1 MMNLLIISASQRTQS
16 QSAKV
21 AQYIAETS
29 SQFNE
34 INHIELC
41 KKRLPMWDGEE
52 SSKENSAS
60 DWLAINEELK
70 GADALILITPEWGGT
85 ASPLLKNLLMMADA
99 TDIGHKPVLIVSVVN
114 GISGAY
120 PIAELRMNAFS
131 NNKLVAIPDHLIIRN
146 VEEILNTINKS
157 EQHKGDQQEDS
168 TITRRDK
175 SIRHRIGYSLHT
187 LLHYSQAMKSLRET
201 LQGDVYH
208 NEHLYPYGM

>member
-1 MMNLLIISASQRTQS
+1 MNLLIISASQRTQS

-29 SQFNE
+29 SQFSE

-41 KKRLPMWDGEE
+41 KQRLPMWDGEE
-52 SSKENSAS
+52 SSKENRAS
-60 DWLAINEELK
+60 DWLAINEKLK

-157 EQHKGDQQEDS
+157 EQQEDS

-201 LQGDVYH
+201 LQGDVYN
-208 NEHLYPYGM
+208 NENLYQYGM

>member
-1 MMNLLIISASQRTQS
+1 MNLLIISASQRSQS

-21 AQYIAETS
+21 AEYLAATS
-29 SQFNE
+29 DRFTD

-41 KKRLPMWDGEE
+41 KQQLPMWDGEQ
-52 SSKENSAS
+52 SSKDSNDS
-60 DWLAINEELK
+60 DWLNIHAQLVT
-70 GADALILITPEWGGT
+70 ADALILITPEWGGT
-85 ASPLLKNLLMMADA
+85 ASPLLKNLLMMAQA
-99 TDIGHKPVLIVSVVN
+99 ADIGHKPVLLVSVVN

-146 VEEILNTINKS
+146 VEEILNNHDIETK
-157 EQHKGDQQEDS
+157 Q
-168 TITRRDK
+168 ITARDK

-187 LLHYSQAMKSLRET
+187 LHHYSEAMKALHQT
-201 LQGDVYH
+201 LQNNIYK

>member
-1 MMNLLIISASQRTQS
+1 MNLLIISASQRIES

-21 AQYIAETS
+21 AKYLTNSSNKFRKTS
-29 SQFNE
+29 
-34 INHIELC
+34 HIELC
-41 KKRLPMWDGEE
+41 KQRLPLWDGEE
-52 SSKENSAS
+52 SSKQNDDS
-60 DWLAINEELK
+60 DWLAINSQFQTM
-70 GADALILITPEWGGT
+70 DALILVTPEWGGT

-99 TDIGHKPVLIVSVVN
+99 TDSGHKPVLLVSVVN

-146 VEEILNTINKS
+146 VDEILNTVNES
-157 EQHKGDQQEDS
+157 THRDEDV
-168 TITRRDK
+168 ITRRDN

-201 LQGDVYH
+201 LQVSTYD
-208 NEHLYPYGM
+208 NEHLYQYGM

>member
-1 MMNLLIISASQRTQS
+1 MNLLIVSASQRTES

-21 AQYIAETS
+21 AEYLTNNS
-29 SQFNE
+29 TQFSKVR
-34 INHIELC
+34 HIELC
-41 KKRLPMWDGEE
+41 KQRLPLWDGEE
-52 SSKENSAS
+52 SSKQNDDS
-60 DWLAINEELK
+60 DWLAINSQFQTM
-70 GADALILITPEWGGT
+70 DALILVTPEWGGT

-99 TDIGHKPVLIVSVVN
+99 TDIGHKPVLLVSVVN

-146 VEEILNTINKS
+146 VDEILNTVNES
-157 EQHKGDQQEDS
+157 THRDEDV
-168 TITRRDK
+168 ITRRDN

-201 LQGDVYH
+201 LQVSTYD
-208 NEHLYPYGM
+208 NEHLYQYGM

>member
-1 MMNLLIISASQRTQS
+1 MNLLIISASQRTQS

-21 AQYIAETS
+21 AKYITATS
-29 SQFNE
+29 SQFSE

-41 KKRLPMWDGEE
+41 KKRLPMWDGED
-52 SSKENSAS
+52 SSKQGADS
-60 DWLAINEELK
+60 DWLDINSQLQTM
-70 GADALILITPEWGGT
+70 DALVLITPEWGGT

-146 VEEILNTINKS
+146 VEEILNTINKD
-157 EQHKGDQQEDS
+157 DQQKDEA
-168 TITRRDK
+168 ITRRDK
-175 SIRHRIGYSLHT
+175 SMRHRIGYSLHT

-201 LQGDVYH
+201 LQGNTYND
-208 NEHLYPYGM
+208 EHLYPYGM

>member
-1 MMNLLIISASQRTQS
+1 MKLTIISASQRSPS

-21 AQYIAETS
+21 ANYIAENS
-29 SQFNE
+29 AQFSQ

-41 KKRLPMWDGEE
+41 KQQLPMWDGEE
-52 SSKENSAS
+52 STKADEKS
-60 DWLAINEELK
+60 DWLEINAQLTS
-70 GADALILITPEWGGT
+70 ADALILVTPEWGGT

-99 TDIGHKPVLIVSVVN
+99 TDIGHKPVLLVSVVN

-131 NNKLVAIPDHLIIRN
+131 NNKLIAIPDHLIIRN
-146 VEEILNTINKS
+146 VEEILNDHNNTAKDIA
-157 EQHKGDQQEDS
+157 Q
-168 TITRRDK
+168 RDK

-187 LLHYSQAMKSLRET
+187 LHHYGQSLKT
-201 LQGDVYH
+201 LRDSLLANPYH

>member
-1 MMNLLIISASQRTQS
+1 MNLLIISASQRTQS

-21 AQYIAETS
+21 AGYLADNSI
-29 SQFNE
+29 QFSKVS
-34 INHIELC
+34 HLELC
-41 KKRLPMWDGEE
+41 KKRLPLWDGED
-52 SSKENSAS
+52 SSKQNDAS
-60 DWLAINEELK
+60 DWQDINAQLQTM
-70 GADALILITPEWGGT
+70 DALILITPEWGGT
-85 ASPLLKNLLMMADA
+85 ASPLLKNLLMMAEA
-99 TDIGHKPVLIVSVVN
+99 ADIGHKPVLLVSVVN

-146 VEEILNTINKS
+146 VEEILNTMN
-157 EQHKGDQQEDS
+157 EDNQPEDS
-168 TITRRDK
+168 AITRRDK

-201 LQGDVYH
+201 LQGNVYN

>member
-1 MMNLLIISASQRTQS
+1 MIMNLLIISASQRTES

-21 AQYIAETS
+21 AEYLTNS
-29 SQFNE
+29 STQFSKVR
-34 INHIELC
+34 HIELC
-41 KKRLPMWDGEE
+41 KQRLPLWDGEE
-52 SSKENSAS
+52 SSKQNDNS
-60 DWLAINEELK
+60 DWLAINSQLQTM
-70 GADALILITPEWGGT
+70 DALILITPEWGGT

-99 TDIGHKPVLIVSVVN
+99 ADIGHKPVLLVSVVN

-146 VEEILNTINKS
+146 VDEVLNTVNES
-157 EQHKGDQQEDS
+157 THRDEDV
-168 TITRRDK
+168 ITRRDK

-201 LQGDVYH
+201 LQVSTYD
-208 NEHLYPYGM
+208 NEHLYQYGM

>member
-1 MMNLLIISASQRTQS
+1 MKLTIISASQRSPS

-21 AQYIAETS
+21 ANYLAATS
-29 SQFNE
+29 KQFTD

-41 KKRLPMWDGEE
+41 QQQLPMWDGEA
-52 SSKENSAS
+52 SSKADLDS
-60 DWLAINEELK
+60 DWLAINEQLTNT
-70 GADALILITPEWGGT
+70 DALILVTPEWGGT
-85 ASPLLKNLLMMADA
+85 ASPLLKNLLMMASA
-99 TDIGHKPVLIVSVVN
+99 IDIGHKPVLLVSVVN

-146 VEEILNTINKS
+146 VEEILND
-157 EQHKGDQQEDS
+157 HDQAPKE
-168 TITRRDK
+168 ITRRDQ

-187 LLHYSQAMKSLRET
+187 LLHYGRSLKALRDN
-201 LQGDVYH
+201 LLGNPYH

>member
-1 MMNLLIISASQRTQS
+1 MNLLIISASQRTQS

-21 AQYIAETS
+21 AKYIAGTS
-29 SQFNE
+29 SQFSE

-41 KKRLPMWDGEE
+41 KQHLPMWDGEE
-52 SSKENSAS
+52 SSKENSTS
-60 DWLAINEELK
+60 DWLAINEELQA
-70 GADALILITPEWGGT
+70 ADALILITPEWGGT

-146 VEEILNTINKS
+146 VEEILNTINKG
-157 EQHKGDQQEDS
+157 ERHEDNQQEYIA
-168 TITRRDK
+168 ITRRDK

>member
-1 MMNLLIISASQRTQS
+1 MNLLIISASQRTQS

-21 AQYIAETS
+21 AEYIAETGG
-29 SQFNE
+29 QFNE

-41 KKRLPMWDGEE
+41 KQRLPMWDGEQ
-52 SSKENSAS
+52 SSKENVAS
-60 DWLAINEELK
+60 DWLTINQKLK
-70 GADALILITPEWGGT
+70 NADALILITPEWGGT

-120 PIAELRMNAFS
+120 PVAELRMNAFS

-146 VEEILNTINKS
+146 VEEILNTMNKGS
-157 EQHKGDQQEDS
+157 QQKGNV
-168 TITRRDK
+168 ITRRDR

-201 LQGDVYH
+201 LQGNTYS
-208 NEHLYPYGM
+208 NEHLYQYGM

>member
-1 MMNLLIISASQRTQS
+1 MNLLIVSASQRTES

-21 AQYIAETS
+21 AEYLTNNS
-29 SQFNE
+29 TQFSKVR
-34 INHIELC
+34 HIELC
-41 KKRLPMWDGEE
+41 KQRLPLWDGEE
-52 SSKENSAS
+52 SSKQNDDS
-60 DWLAINEELK
+60 DWLAINSQFQTM
-70 GADALILITPEWGGT
+70 DALILVTPEWGGT

-99 TDIGHKPVLIVSVVN
+99 TDSGHKPVLLVSVVN

-146 VEEILNTINKS
+146 VDEILNTVNES
-157 EQHKGDQQEDS
+157 THRDEDV
-168 TITRRDK
+168 ITRRDN

-201 LQGDVYH
+201 LQVSTYD
-208 NEHLYPYGM
+208 NEHLYQYGM